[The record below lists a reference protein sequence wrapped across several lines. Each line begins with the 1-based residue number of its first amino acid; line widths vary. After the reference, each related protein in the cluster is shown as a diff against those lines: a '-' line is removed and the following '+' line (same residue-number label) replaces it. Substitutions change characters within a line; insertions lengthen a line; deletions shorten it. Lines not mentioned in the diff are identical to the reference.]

1 MPYIWMVKTRW
12 ASTLTNCI
20 SQKIHALVKNGLFC
34 KADVFR
40 TAVRHSCLLLRKVL
54 PRLSEQVPLAS
65 LLLQYKSGRLYVMM
79 AGFMVGLGYIG
90 MSFCLTSSV
99 WLMLLM
105 TSISGFGHAIINIAT
120 ITSLRACFEESTF
133 ATLYSLCNTMTT
145 VGLGTLPIIFDS
157 LQRHY
162 GIQGALFI
170 FGAILWHTVVIG
182 LLLKPKVPLNKA
194 TNETYFRKSGS
205 SLCSRDGIFDIF
217 IAHKAFPILLMVTTL
232 FEANFHGWALYL
244 VPYCQSTG
252 VPSSTAVLLT
262 IIVGVSGFMGKLL
275 MCLLASLDV
284 LHPIMIVVSCFV
296 IALSYTILFVWNS
309 FLGFAVVSAV
319 SGFCCGLTSTHI
331 VCECNRIVCKQH
343 FKSGISWTIF
353 CRTISVATGGIVLGY
368 IRDVSGE
375 FTYAFG
381 FLLILCVMCGFMATF
396 LCLPKLK
403 RTTDCG

>member
-1 MPYIWMVKTRW
+1 MFCSVCQPNYLLGWFYRKHICLWNETTHLPI
-12 ASTLTNCI
+12 TLF
-20 SQKIHALVKNGLFC
+20 HFY
-34 KADVFR
+34 
-40 TAVRHSCLLLRKVL
+40 L
-54 PRLSEQVPLAS
+54 PRENCNEITTLSYFSNDFSCS
-65 LLLQYKSGRLYVMM
+65 LIISKSYLFHLL
-79 AGFMVGLGYIG
+79 
-90 MSFCLTSSV
+90 
-99 WLMLLM
+99 
-105 TSISGFGHAIINIAT
+105 GFGHAIINIAT
-120 ITSLRACFEESTF
+120 ITSLRACFEESAF

-145 VGLGTLPIIFDS
+145 VGLGTLPISFDS

-162 GIQGALFI
+162 GVQGALFI

-217 IAHKAFPILLMVTTL
+217 IAHKSFPILLMVTTL

-284 LHPIMIVVSCFV
+284 LHPIMIVLSCFV
-296 IALSYTILFVWNS
+296 IALSYAILFAWNS
-309 FLGFAVVSAV
+309 FLGFALVSAV

-353 CRTISVATGGIVLGY
+353 CRTISVATGGIVLGRLFY
-368 IRDVSGE
+368 
-375 FTYAFG
+375 FFQAF
-381 FLLILCVMCGFMATF
+381 
-396 LCLPKLK
+396 
-403 RTTDCG
+403 

>member
-1 MPYIWMVKTRW
+1 MAFSVRQMSFAQLCVIAACCLEKFFLDSVSKVFSVFVEPLVDRSHLSYWTIGMILTWQLQTRNI
-12 ASTLTNCI
+12 AI
-20 SQKIHALVKNGLFC
+20 
-34 KADVFR
+34 
-40 TAVRHSCLLLRKVL
+40 
-54 PRLSEQVPLAS
+54 PLAS

-105 TSISGFGHAIINIAT
+105 TSI
-120 ITSLRACFEESTF
+120 
-133 ATLYSLCNTMTT
+133 
-145 VGLGTLPIIFDS
+145 
-157 LQRHY
+157 
-162 GIQGALFI
+162 
-170 FGAILWHTVVIG
+170 
-182 LLLKPKVPLNKA
+182 
-194 TNETYFRKSGS
+194 
-205 SLCSRDGIFDIF
+205 
-217 IAHKAFPILLMVTTL
+217 
-232 FEANFHGWALYL
+232 
-244 VPYCQSTG
+244 
-252 VPSSTAVLLT
+252 
-262 IIVGVSGFMGKLL
+262 
-275 MCLLASLDV
+275 
-284 LHPIMIVVSCFV
+284 
-296 IALSYTILFVWNS
+296 
-309 FLGFAVVSAV
+309 SAV